1 MRILIADDEAEIREI
16 LARYIKEEGHEVLQ
30 ATNGYEAI
38 DLFTFNK
45 PDLILLDVMMPGMD
59 GFGVCKRIRAT
70 SQVPIMMIT
79 ARSEDYD
86 RIMGLDLGADDY
98 VVKPFSPAEVMAR
111 IRAILRRIGSP
122 ENQKIQRLGEI
133 EVSALGRVS
142 YQGEILPFTK
152 KEADLLWTLLEHQG
166 QILSRVQLLDL
177 VWGDDY
183 EGDLRTVDTH
193 IKRLRS
199 RLEGLILPFTIVT
212 YRGRGYGLE
221 INHENHET
229 PIL

>member
-1 MRILIADDEAEIREI
+1 MRILIADDEEEIRKV
-16 LARYIKEEGHEVLQ
+16 LARYLEDEGHEVLL
-30 ATNGYEAI
+30 AKNGYEAL
-38 DLFTFNK
+38 DQFQYKK
-45 PDLILLDVMMPGMD
+45 PDLILLDVMMPGRD
-59 GFGVCKRIRAT
+59 GFQVCKRIRET

-98 VVKPFSPAEVMAR
+98 VVKPFSPGEVMAR
-111 IRAILRRIGSP
+111 VRAILRRMGSP
-122 ENQKIQRLGEI
+122 ENQKIQRLGDI

-142 YQGEILPFTK
+142 YQGDILPFTK

-177 VWGDDY
+177 VWGEEYD
-183 EGDLRTVDTH
+183 GDLRTVDTH

-199 RLEGLILPFTIVT
+199 RLQELDVAFSITT
-212 YRGRGYGLE
+212 YRGRGYALE
-221 INHENHET
+221 INHENHEAT
-229 PIL
+229 LL

>member
-1 MRILIADDEAEIREI
+1 MRILVADDEKEIRTV
-16 LARYIKEEGHEVLQ
+16 LSNYIEAEGHEALL
-30 ATNGYEAI
+30 ATNGYEAL
-38 DLFTFNK
+38 DLFQYK
-45 PDLILLDVMMPGMD
+45 DPDLILLDVMMPGKD
-59 GFGVCKRIRAT
+59 GFEVCKRIRET

-111 IRAILRRIGSP
+111 VRAILRRMGTP
-122 ENQKIQRLGEI
+122 ENQTAHRLGKL

-142 YQGEILPFTK
+142 YEGEILPFTK
-152 KEADLLWTLLEHQG
+152 KEADLLWTLLDHKG

-177 VWGDDY
+177 VWGDEY

-199 RLEGLILPFTIVT
+199 RLQDLTVPFSIIT
-212 YRGRGYGLE
+212 YRGRGYALE
-221 INHENHET
+221 MQHEHY
-229 PIL
+229 